1 MVLLTKN
8 KRFSQMCDFV
18 LCTCTSKI
26 LSFPSVLSLRG
37 ADILSF
43 TIYNSK
49 KDFPKLILPMRV
61 F

>member
-1 MVLLTKN
+1 MY
-8 KRFSQMCDFV
+8 DFV

-49 KDFPKLILPMRV
+49 KDFPKLILSMRV